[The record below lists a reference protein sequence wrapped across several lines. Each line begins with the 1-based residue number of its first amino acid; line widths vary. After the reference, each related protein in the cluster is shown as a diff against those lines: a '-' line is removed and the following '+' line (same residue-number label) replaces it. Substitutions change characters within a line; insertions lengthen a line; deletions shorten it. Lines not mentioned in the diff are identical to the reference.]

1 MAASSKFFFNRKMKC
16 IFFLLIFCYLFL
28 AKRNGLPRSSGV
40 SDGVLS
46 VDEGLWPFC
55 GGIALVSMPRCSHL
69 PRPPRLRSAGALR
82 GVVLNKSDLHS
93 SQTREMSSSERP
105 YTYRISVMPEDS
117 SIKV

>member
-1 MAASSKFFFNRKMKC
+1 M
-16 IFFLLIFCYLFL
+16 
-28 AKRNGLPRSSGV
+28 
-40 SDGVLS
+40 
-46 VDEGLWPFC
+46 
-55 GGIALVSMPRCSHL
+55 SMPRCSHL

-117 SIKV
+117 SVKAQEATERTTQVLSAGQGLHGLH